1 MIDKDYELFL
11 EKERKEKYEKAKKME
26 IYRNMLDEQIEQKN
40 QLMMEENNLSERD
53 EDFYLV
59 EN

>member
-1 MIDKDYELFL
+1 
-11 EKERKEKYEKAKKME
+11 ME
-26 IYRNMLDEQIEQKN
+26 IYHNMLDEQIEQKN